1 MEPKHVTI
9 NGSEYVIGRLDCFQ
23 ALNVSRLASPVIPF
37 LFSGVVKAFL
47 ELWKQQAG
55 KESNEDFAGQLAIAL
70 SCAQPLFDRL
80 AKMPK
85 EDFNEILSIC
95 LSCVEKK
102 RGKTYGAVI
111 NEGVPFDDVG
121 SADVLR
127 LALEVVV
134 REIRPIG
141 AALFGMASEQKP

>member
-1 MEPKHVTI
+1 MDPKHVTI

-23 ALNVSRLASPVIPF
+23 ALNVARLASPVIPY
-37 LFSGVVKAFL
+37 LFSGVIKAFL
-47 ELWKQQAG
+47 ELWKEKGEQTP
-55 KESNEDFAGQLAIAL
+55 NEDFGGQLAMAL

-80 AKMPK
+80 AQMPK
-85 EDFNEILSIC
+85 KDFNEILAIC

-102 RGKTYGAVI
+102 RGKTFGPVV
-111 NEGVPFDDVG
+111 NEGVPYDDVG